1 MNAPGSTYHPSVA
14 PSKAAQKRTKIRAE
28 HAWNMS
34 RQGRQMNLEQ
44 VISEVEQEAFYA
56 LLKANGEA
64 VNDAN
69 EGDEPD
75 TTERE

>member
-1 MNAPGSTYHPSVA
+1 
-14 PSKAAQKRTKIRAE
+14 
-28 HAWNMS
+28 
-34 RQGRQMNLEQ
+34 

-75 TTERE
+75 TTETA